1 MLSGLRSQLLAKLRG
16 QTNLD
21 ELVKRGLK
29 LGDKVW
35 LGEDV
40 YIDPAFAWLIEIE
53 DEVDISFNTVILAH
67 DAAPRTKLGYTRVGR
82 VRIARGARI
91 GCNVL
96 IMPGV
101 TVGEGAMVAAASV
114 VTRDVPPETLVGG
127 NPAKVIATAADYFAK
142 QRENM
147 QGRPRW
153 PSEQWTL
160 QGNISE
166 EHKRIQWEALAD
178 GDGYV
183 E

>member
-16 QTNLD
+16 QTSTE

-29 LGDKVW
+29 MGENVW
-35 LGEDV
+35 LGEGV
-40 YIDPAFAWLIEIE
+40 YLDPAFPWLIEIE
-53 DEVDISFNTVILAH
+53 DDVDISFDTVILAH
-67 DAAPRTKLGYTRVGR
+67 DAAPRTRLGYTRIGR

-101 TVGEGAMVAAASV
+101 TIGEGAMVGAASV
-114 VTRDVPPETLVGG
+114 ITRDVPPETLVGG
-127 NPAKVIATAADYFAK
+127 NPAKVIATVADYCAK
-142 QRENM
+142 QQESM
-147 QGRPRW
+147 KGRPRW
-153 PSEQWTL
+153 SSSEWTL
-160 QGNISE
+160 QGDISE